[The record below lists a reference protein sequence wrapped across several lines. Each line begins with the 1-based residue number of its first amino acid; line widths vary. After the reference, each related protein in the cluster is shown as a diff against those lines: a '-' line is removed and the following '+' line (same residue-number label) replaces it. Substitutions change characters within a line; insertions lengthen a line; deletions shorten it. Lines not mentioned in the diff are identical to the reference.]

1 MIYQWKKVLVA
12 AALACAPWNAHA
24 QDWGTIQQQQL
35 ATQLQLQQMQAET
48 ARQNMITEQQ
58 LNGVLAQTQQRLQ
71 QSMPGSG
78 QRNCVN
84 GWVVGA
90 YMAPC

>member
-1 MIYQWKKVLVA
+1 MTYHWKKVLVA

-24 QDWGTIQQQQL
+24 QDWGMIQQQQL
-35 ATQLQLQQMQAET
+35 ATEMQLQQMQA
-48 ARQNMITEQQ
+48 QNAMQSMITEQQ
-58 LNGVLAQTQQRLQ
+58 LSGILAQTQQRLQ

-78 QRNCVN
+78 QRPNCVN

-90 YMAPC
+90 